1 MTGDQQ
7 STKEHKRYVKVVCE
21 EYQWGGMAVQ
31 MGVVGSEENVKSETP
46 RAAHPTRDG
55 THYPLFN
62 HGLFDLI
69 SPGKRNF
76 VIASANLLK
85 IWTQII

>member
-1 MTGDQQ
+1 MTGDQR
-7 STKEHKRYVKVVCE
+7 STKEHKQYVKAVCE
-21 EYQWGGMAVQ
+21 ECQRGGIATQ
-31 MGVVGSEENVKSETP
+31 MGVVRGEENVKSETP
-46 RAAHPTRDG
+46 RAAHPTGDA

-69 SPGKRNF
+69 SPGKRKF

-85 IWTQII
+85 IWT